1 RSMRRP
7 AWSASS
13 PATSALRSQP
23 GVGSAFR
30 IVLPLESPGN
40 LGGAHGN

>member
-1 RSMRRP
+1 
-7 AWSASS
+7 
-13 PATSALRSQP
+13 QP

>member
-1 RSMRRP
+1 
-7 AWSASS
+7 
-13 PATSALRSQP
+13 